1 LFSEAEAA
9 TVPGEITGLVKQNI
23 YDNPD
28 FFAGYKALRQNNAGL
43 NEVLEQPALR
53 SLLPDLGGMRALD
66 LGCGA
71 GELCRE
77 LRGLGASTVTGV
89 DISSRMLALA
99 QADTDEGI
107 TYVNSAIEDYT
118 ADAGAFDLVVSSLA
132 FHYVRDFDKIVS
144 SIAGWLVAGG
154 CLVFSVEHPV
164 TTAAQGI
171 LPGWHLDAESN
182 RQHWMLDYYQDE
194 GQRRCRWFVDGVIKY
209 HRTTATILNTL
220 LEGGFSIRRILEP
233 YATER
238 AEAERPR
245 LAEERRRPPFLMVK
259 AQRT

>member
-1 LFSEAEAA
+1 
-9 TVPGEITGLVKQNI
+9 VKQNI

-28 FFAGYKALRQNNAGL
+28 FFAGYRTLRQNNAGL

-53 SLLPDLGGMRALD
+53 SLLPDVSGMRALD

-99 QADTDEGI
+99 QAYTDEGI
-107 TYVNSAIEDYT
+107 TCVNSAIEDYT
-118 ADAGAFDLVVSSLA
+118 ADAGAFDLVVSSLV
-132 FHYVRDFDKIVS
+132 FHYVRDFDKVVS
-144 SIAGWLVAGG
+144 SIAGWLIAGG
-154 CLVFSVEHPV
+154 HLVFSVEHPV

-171 LPGWHLDAESN
+171 LPGWHLDAEGKKE
-182 RQHWMLDYYQDE
+182 HWILDRYQDE
-194 GQRRCRWFVDGVIKY
+194 GQRRCLWFIDGVIKY
-209 HRTTATILNTL
+209 HRTMATILNAL
-220 LEGGFSIRRILEP
+220 VDGGFSIRRILEP
-233 YATER
+233 CATEQS
-238 AEAERPR
+238 EAERPA
-245 LAEERRRPPFLMVK
+245 LVEERRRPPFLLVK